1 MIKNRISKYFRTPAD
16 VEPRPEPPRVKP
28 SAFIAMPNSTGP
40 AAAGPQM
47 PRSTMPQP
55 PMSIYD
61 IALNDA
67 KRKIAEARENQ
78 ADDLDDLSGWFDS
91 SF

>member
-16 VEPRPEPPRVKP
+16 LEPRPEPPRVKA
-28 SAFIAMPNSTGP
+28 SAFIAMPNPAGP
-40 AAAGPQM
+40 NRPAVPGPQM
-47 PRSTMPQP
+47 PQG

-61 IALNDA
+61 IALNEA